1 MAKYAMWFESKVP
14 ISSFID
20 IERIDGALSDRVW
33 ETSSALRS
41 NHAHCLWLS
50 EGQAEVTLLES
61 QWKVRGPALLW
72 MPASTA
78 RLVRLKAGAQAWL
91 MSVMDDALHRA
102 IQSHEYAPLLSAIV
116 GQLISVDEKLSE
128 QCEAGHLMTQMYE
141 ELRGDHAASA
151 AVVSSY
157 LCVLLVWLWRLGGA
171 ERTTEPLRE
180 GSSVTFQRFMRL
192 LELNFREHWTISQY
206 ADALGMTERSLHIAC
221 RRSSDKTPLGL
232 VHGRLFQEAC
242 RRLEQSPL
250 SIAQIAYGLG
260 FNCPAHFSRF
270 FKRQAGETAGNYRL
284 RVQRQLSVSQAFSSW
299 P

>member
-1 MAKYAMWFESKVP
+1 MN
-14 ISSFID
+14 
-20 IERIDGALSDRVW
+20 DRVW
-33 ETSSALRS
+33 ETNSALRAH
-41 NHAHCLWLS
+41 HAHCLWLN
-50 EGQAEVTLLES
+50 EGQAEVSLLDS
-61 QWKVRGPALLW
+61 QWVVQGPALLW
-72 MPASTA
+72 MPAATA

-116 GQLISVDEKLSE
+116 GQLIVIDENLGE
-128 QCEAGHLMTQMYE
+128 HREVAHLMGQMRE
-141 ELRGDHAASA
+141 ELRSDHAASA
-151 AVVSSY
+151 AVLSSY

-171 ERTTEPLRE
+171 ERATEPLRE

-192 LELNFREHWTISQY
+192 LELNFREHWTIAQY

-221 RRSSDKTPLGL
+221 RRSSDKSPLGL
-232 VHGRLFQEAC
+232 VHERLFQEAC

-270 FKRQAGETAGNYRL
+270 FKKQAGETAGSYRL
-284 RVQRQLSVSQAFSSW
+284 RAQRQLSVSQAFSSW